1 MKITIYINLL
11 SIVLI
16 FYYSC
21 SSKNKENFIE
31 NESQAQSALT
41 LNEEQIKTNGIKFG
55 KAKLRAMEFKIMVT
69 GIIHALPQNKA
80 SVHSKVEGFI
90 GKINYISGDYVRKG
104 QVLAT
109 VSNPSFIILQKQFL
123 ESYYNMNLA
132 YKDYLRKKA
141 LLESDAI
148 SRKSYEQSLA
158 LYQVSTA
165 EYESH
170 KSELQLLGFT
180 PNAIIKTGKI
190 NPELKIISP
199 LNGFIQAKEISPG
212 KQITTMDEL
221 FLIINQ
227 DKIYVELNVPSKY
240 ASTLY
245 MGQKIEFTWPD
256 IKDTI
261 KGVLH
266 NIGKVTNTENNT
278 IQVHADIQTKL
289 PATNFYEN
297 RFVNAYII
305 SENSEVLT
313 VPKEAVYEEEGKN
326 YVYSKKGDQVE
337 RKEIITGISNTNYIE
352 VKNLDPNQEIVIC
365 GAYYL
370 QSGEMEPGH
379 NH

>member
-1 MKITIYINLL
+1 MKITIYISLL

-31 NESQAQSALT
+31 NESHSQSAFT
-41 LNEEQIKTNGIKFG
+41 LSEEQIKTNGIKFG
-55 KAKLRAMEFKIMVT
+55 KANFCTIESKIMVT
-69 GIIHALPQNKA
+69 GIIHALPQNKT
-80 SVHSKVEGFI
+80 SIHSKVDGFI
-90 GKINYISGDYVRKG
+90 GKINFISGEYVRKG

-109 VSNPSFIILQKQFL
+109 VSNPSFITLQKQFL
-123 ESYYNMNLA
+123 QSYYNMNLA
-132 YKDYLRKKA
+132 YKDYQRKKA

-148 SRKSYEQSLA
+148 SKKSYEQSFA

-165 EYESH
+165 EYEGH

-180 PNAIIKTGKI
+180 PNAIIKTGII

-212 KQITTMDEL
+212 KQITTTDEL
-221 FLIINQ
+221 FSIINQ
-227 DKIYVELNVPSKY
+227 DKLYVELNVPLKY

-245 MGQKIEFTWPD
+245 IGQKVKFTLPE

-261 KGVLH
+261 IGALH
-266 NIGKVTNTENNT
+266 TIGKVTNTENNT

-289 PATNFYEN
+289 AAIDFYEN

-305 SENSEVLT
+305 SKSNEVLT

-326 YVYSKKGDQVE
+326 YVYSKTGDQVE
-337 RKEIITGISNTNYIE
+337 RKEIITGISNTNYVE
-352 VKNLDPNQEIVIC
+352 VKNLDPHQEIVIS
-365 GAYYL
+365 GVYYL